1 MSAATPASGPHARQ
15 AEITSQAWA
24 EALSMAGA
32 GPARRPPGELAAA
45 ALLAHSALSAGLG
58 RGIPLTGLGPHAGS
72 VRTLAT
78 FLAVY
83 AHQHRHQQ
91 ADGGEQRDAQDLGTP
106 DHLGTPQDL
115 GAAEDLGTAA

>member
-58 RGIPLTGLGPHAGS
+58 RSIPLTGLGPHAGSHGGS

-83 AHQHRHQQ
+83 AHEHRHRQP
-91 ADGGEQRDAQDLGTP
+91 GGAEQRGAQDLGAAQDLGTP
-106 DHLGTPQDL
+106 D
-115 GAAEDLGTAA
+115 DLGTAA

>member
-24 EALSMAGA
+24 EALCMAGA

-58 RGIPLTGLGPHAGS
+58 RSIPLTGLGPHAGS

-83 AHQHRHQQ
+83 AHEHRHRQPG
-91 ADGGEQRDAQDLGTP
+91 GGEQRDAQDLGAA
-106 DHLGTPQDL
+106 QDL
-115 GAAEDLGTAA
+115 GTTDDLGTAA